1 MNITFVSVKERTKE
15 IGTRK
20 ALGARRRTILLQFLI
35 EATTICLLGGL
46 IGLGFAY
53 FLCFSIAKAFPSFPM
68 HFSMGLV
75 LVSMLVSVMTGL
87 ISGFAPAWSASRL
100 DPVTALRYE

>member
-35 EATTICLLGGL
+35 EAVSICFLGGVV
-46 IGLGFAY
+46 GLAVTYGMCLAVKPAMPNFP
-53 FLCFSIAKAFPSFPM
+53 LEFSL
-68 HFSMGLV
+68 GLLV
-75 LVSMLVSVMTGL
+75 LSMFVSSRPAI
-87 ISGFAPAWSASRL
+87 ISGLCPRLGRVPPGSRRRPAL
-100 DPVTALRYE
+100 

>member
-35 EATTICLLGGL
+35 ESTALCLLGGF
-46 IGLGFAY
+46 IGLSFAY
-53 FLCFSIAKAFPSFPM
+53 LMCFGIGKAFPSFPIR
-68 HFSMGLV
+68 FSFGLV
-75 LVSMLVSVMTGL
+75 LASMIVSVMTGL
-87 ISGFAPAWSASRL
+87 ISGFAPAWTASRL
-100 DPVTALRYE
+100 DPVMALRYE